1 MSSPVEQVTD
11 LGPGTRPDGARL
23 THYLVAALLA
33 RTADEGARVA
43 LVIFALD
50 RTGSAAVGGTLV
62 ATLLLPHVVAAPLVG
77 GLVDRSRRPTAVLAT
92 AITVFAGALAA
103 PVALLGHAPLWQTYL
118 VLAIAGCCGPAVTG
132 GLTSQLA
139 VLAGPGHEARAFAL
153 DSLSYNVAGVVGP
166 ATVGLVAASASPSTA
181 TLALAVAGGFG
192 ALGVASLRL
201 PASATAAEQTRAVDL
216 FQGARAIVRN
226 PALRTITLATSVG
239 QLGLGGLAVVATTLT
254 AAAHQP
260 SRAGLLLSATAGG
273 AFVGS
278 LLWAWRP
285 LPASRAPGVAVWAMV
300 AVGVPLALA
309 AAVHSLPLAAA
320 LFALSGLFTGPFAA
334 ALFLARSHL
343 AAEAI
348 RTQVFTIGAGL
359 KVAASAIGVGLLGL
373 ATDLP
378 ASAQLLVVA
387 AFPIVAGIA
396 GGVLLRHRPRAR
408 VGGHI
413 DAC

>member
-1 MSSPVEQVTD
+1 MSSPVEQVTELD
-11 LGPGTRPDGARL
+11 RRTRRDGARL

-50 RTGSAAVGGTLV
+50 RTGSAAVGGSLV

-77 GLVDRSRRPTAVLAT
+77 GLVDRSRRPAAVLAA
-92 AITVFAGALAA
+92 AIAVFAGALAA

-139 VLAGPGHEARAFAL
+139 ALAGPGHEARAFAL
-153 DSLSYNVAGVVGP
+153 DSLSYNAAAMVGP

-181 TLALAVAGGFG
+181 TLALAVAGALG
-192 ALGVASLRL
+192 ALGIASLRL
-201 PASATAAEQTRAVDL
+201 PASAAKQTRAVGL

-239 QLGLGGLAVVATTLT
+239 QLGLGGMAVVATTLA
-254 AAAHQP
+254 AAAHEP
-260 SRAGLLLSATAGG
+260 SRAGLLLSVTAGG
-273 AFVGS
+273 AFAGS

-285 LPASRAPGVAVWAMV
+285 LPASRAPRVAIWAMV

-309 AAVHSLPLAAA
+309 ATVHSLLLAAA
-320 LFALSGLFTGPFAA
+320 LFALSGLFTGPLAA
-334 ALFLARSHL
+334 ALFLARSQL
-343 AAEAI
+343 AAEAV

-396 GGVLLRHRPRAR
+396 GGVLLRRRPRAG
-408 VGGHI
+408 VVGHI

>member
-1 MSSPVEQVTD
+1 MSSPVEQVTELD
-11 LGPGTRPDGARL
+11 PGSRRDAARL
-23 THYLVAALLA
+23 SRYLVMALLA

-50 RTGSAAVGGTLV
+50 RTGSAAVGGMLV

-77 GLVDRSRRPTAVLAT
+77 GLVDRSRRPAAVLAA
-92 AITVFAGALAA
+92 AIAVFASALAA
-103 PVALLGHAPLWQTYL
+103 TVALLGHAPLWQTYL

-139 VLAGPGHEARAFAL
+139 ALAGSAHARAFAL
-153 DSLSYNVAGVVGP
+153 DSLSYTVAGMVGP
-166 ATVGLVAASASPSTA
+166 ATVGLAVAYASPSA
-181 TLALAVAGGFG
+181 AIMALAVAGGLG

-201 PASATAAEQTRAVDL
+201 PALSAGKQTRAVDL
-216 FQGARAIVRN
+216 FQGAREFVRN
-226 PALRTITLATSVG
+226 RALRTITLATSVG
-239 QLGLGGLAVVATTLT
+239 QLGLGGLAVVATTLA

-260 SRAGLLLSATAGG
+260 SRAGLLLSVTAGG

-285 LPASRAPGVAVWAMV
+285 MPASRAPLVTVWAMV

-309 AAVHSLPLAAA
+309 ATVHSLSLAAA

-334 ALFLARSHL
+334 ALFLARSQL
-343 AAEAI
+343 AAETT

-359 KVAASAIGVGLLGL
+359 KVAASAIGIGLLGL

-378 ASAQLLVVA
+378 AGAQLLVVA
-387 AFPIVAGIA
+387 AFPILAGVA
-396 GGVLLRHRPRAR
+396 GGVLLRRPRA
-408 VGGHI
+408 VAGEHI

>member
-1 MSSPVEQVTD
+1 MSSPVEQVTELD
-11 LGPGTRPDGARL
+11 PGSHRDAARL
-23 THYLVAALLA
+23 SRYLVTALLA

-43 LVIFALD
+43 LVIFALE
-50 RTGSAAVGGTLV
+50 RTGSAAVGGMLV

-77 GLVDRSRRPTAVLAT
+77 GLVDRSRRPAAVLAP
-92 AITVFAGALAA
+92 AIAVFASALAA
-103 PVALLGHAPLWQTYL
+103 TVALLGHAPLWQTYL

-139 VLAGPGHEARAFAL
+139 ALAGPAHEARAFAL
-153 DSLSYNVAGVVGP
+153 DSLSYTVAGMVGP
-166 ATVGLVAASASPSTA
+166 ATVGLAVAYANPSAA
-181 TLALAVAGGFG
+181 IMALAVAGGLG

-201 PASATAAEQTRAVDL
+201 PAPSAGEQTRAVDL
-216 FQGARAIVRN
+216 FQGAREIVRN
-226 PALRTITLATSVG
+226 RALRTITLATSIG
-239 QLGLGGLAVVATTLT
+239 QLGLGGLAVVATTLA

-260 SRAGLLLSATAGG
+260 SRAGLLLSVTAGG

-285 LPASRAPGVAVWAMV
+285 MPASRAPLVTVWAMV

-309 AAVHSLPLAAA
+309 ATVHSLSLAAA

-334 ALFLARSHL
+334 ALFLARSQL
-343 AAEAI
+343 AAEAT

-359 KVAASAIGVGLLGL
+359 KVAASAIGIGLLGL

-387 AFPIVAGIA
+387 AFPILAGVA
-396 GGVLLRHRPRAR
+396 GGVLLRRPRA
-408 VGGHI
+408 VAGGHI

>member
-1 MSSPVEQVTD
+1 MTD
-11 LGPGTRPDGARL
+11 LNPGTRRDRARL
-23 THYLVAALLA
+23 AHYLVAALLA
-33 RTADEGARVA
+33 RAADEGARVA

-77 GLVDRSRRPTAVLAT
+77 GLVDRSRRPAAVLAA
-92 AITVFAGALAA
+92 AIAVFAGALAA
-103 PVALLGHAPLWQTYL
+103 PIALLGHAPLWQTYL

-139 VLAGPGHEARAFAL
+139 ALAGPGREARAFAL
-153 DSLSYNVAGVVGP
+153 DSLSYNVAGMVGP
-166 ATVGLVAASASPSTA
+166 ATVGLVAASASPSTP
-181 TLALAVAGGFG
+181 TLALAVAGGLG

-201 PASATAAEQTRAVDL
+201 PASAAAGEQTGAVDL
-216 FQGARAIVRN
+216 FQGARAIMRN

-239 QLGLGGLAVVATTLT
+239 QLGLGGLAVVATTLA

-260 SRAGLLLSATAGG
+260 GRAGLLLSVTAGG

-285 LPASRAPGVAVWAMV
+285 LPASRAPRVTVWAMV
-300 AVGVPLALA
+300 AVGVPLGLA
-309 AAVHSLPLAAA
+309 AGVHSLPLVAA
-320 LFALSGLFTGPFAA
+320 LFALSGLLTGPFAA

-343 AAEAI
+343 AAEAT

-373 ATDLP
+373 AADLP

-387 AFPIVAGIA
+387 AFPIVAGLA
-396 GGVLLRHRPRAR
+396 GGILLRRRPRPGAD
-408 VGGHI
+408 GHI
-413 DAC
+413 HAC

>member
-1 MSSPVEQVTD
+1 MSSPVKQVTE
-11 LGPGTRPDGARL
+11 LGPGSRRDRARL
-23 THYLVAALLA
+23 AHYLVAALLA
-33 RTADEGARVA
+33 RTADEGVRVA

-77 GLVDRSRRPTAVLAT
+77 ALVDRSRRPAAVLAG
-92 AITVFAGALAA
+92 AIAVFAGTLAA

-118 VLAIAGCCGPAVTG
+118 VLATAGCCGPAVTG

-139 VLAGPGHEARAFAL
+139 ALADPGHEARAFAL
-153 DSLSYNVAGVVGP
+153 DSLSYNVAGMVGP
-166 ATVGLVAASASPSTA
+166 AMVGLVAAATSPSTA
-181 TLALAVAGGFG
+181 TLALAVAAGLG
-192 ALGVASLRL
+192 ALGVASLRP
-201 PASATAAEQTRAVDL
+201 PASAAAEQTRPAGL
-216 FQGARAIVRN
+216 FQGARAIVRE
-226 PALRTITLATSVG
+226 PALRTITLATSFG
-239 QLGLGGLAVVATTLT
+239 QLGLGGMAVVATTLA
-254 AAAHQP
+254 AAAHEP
-260 SRAGLLLSATAGG
+260 SRAGLLLSVTAGG

-285 LPASRAPGVAVWAMV
+285 LPASRAPHVSVWAMV

-309 AAVHSLPLAAA
+309 ATVHSLPLAAA

-334 ALFLARSHL
+334 ALFLARSQL

-348 RTQVFTIGAGL
+348 RTQVFTIAAGL
-359 KVAASAIGVGLLGL
+359 KVAAAAIGVGLLGL
-373 ATDLP
+373 AADLP

-387 AFPIVAGIA
+387 AFPVVAGIV
-396 GGVLLRHRPRAR
+396 GGVLLQRRPRSGA
-408 VGGHI
+408 GGHI

>member
-1 MSSPVEQVTD
+1 MSSPVEQVTELD
-11 LGPGTRPDGARL
+11 PGTRRDGARL

-50 RTGSAAVGGTLV
+50 QTGSAAVGGTLV

-77 GLVDRSRRPTAVLAT
+77 GLVDRSRRPAAVLAA
-92 AITVFAGALAA
+92 AIAVFAGALAA

-139 VLAGPGHEARAFAL
+139 ALAGPGHEARAFAL
-153 DSLSYNVAGVVGP
+153 DSLSYNVAGMVGP
-166 ATVGLVAASASPSTA
+166 ATVGLVAASASPGTS
-181 TLALAVAGGFG
+181 TLALAVAGGLG
-192 ALGVASLRL
+192 ALGVAFLRL
-201 PASATAAEQTRAVDL
+201 PASGAAAEQTRAVDL

-226 PALRTITLATSVG
+226 PALRTITLATSFG
-239 QLGLGGLAVVATTLT
+239 QLGLGGMAVVATTLA
-254 AAAHQP
+254 AAAHEP
-260 SRAGLLLSATAGG
+260 SRAGLLLSVTAGG

-285 LPASRAPGVAVWAMV
+285 LPASHAPRVAVWAMV
-300 AVGVPLALA
+300 AVGVPLAFA
-309 AAVHSLPLAAA
+309 AAVHSLPPAAA

-373 ATDLP
+373 TTDLP
-378 ASAQLLVVA
+378 ASAQLLMVA
-387 AFPIVAGIA
+387 AFPVVAGIA
-396 GGVLLRHRPRAR
+396 GGVLLRPRPGAG

>member
-1 MSSPVEQVTD
+1 MSSPVEQVTE
-11 LGPGTRPDGARL
+11 LGPGTGPDGARL
-23 THYLVAALLA
+23 PHYLVAALLA

-77 GLVDRSRRPTAVLAT
+77 GLVDRSRRPTVVLAA
-92 AITVFAGALAA
+92 AIAVFAGALAA

-118 VLAIAGCCGPAVTG
+118 VLAIAGCCGPALTG

-139 VLAGPGHEARAFAL
+139 ALAGPGHEARAFAL

-201 PASATAAEQTRAVDL
+201 PASAAEQTRAGPL

-239 QLGLGGLAVVATTLT
+239 QLGLGGMAVVATTLA

-309 AAVHSLPLAAA
+309 AAVYSLPLAAA

-387 AFPIVAGIA
+387 AFPIVAGMA
-396 GGVLLRHRPRAR
+396 GGVLLRRHPRAG

-413 DAC
+413 GAC

>member
-1 MSSPVEQVTD
+1 MSSPVEQVTEPA
-11 LGPGTRPDGARL
+11 PGNRRDAARL
-23 THYLVAALLA
+23 SRYLVAALLA

-50 RTGSAAVGGTLV
+50 RTGSAATGAMLV

-77 GLVDRSRRPTAVLAT
+77 GLVDRSRRPAAVLAA
-92 AITVFAGALAA
+92 AIAVFAGALAA

-118 VLAIAGCCGPAVTG
+118 VLAIAGGCGPAVTG

-139 VLAGPGHEARAFAL
+139 DLAAPGHEARAFAL
-153 DSLSYNVAGVVGP
+153 DSLSYTVAGMAGP
-166 ATVGLVAASASPSTA
+166 ATVGLVVAYASPSA
-181 TLALAVAGGFG
+181 AIIALAVAGSIGS
-192 ALGVASLRL
+192 LGVAFLRL
-201 PASATAAEQTRAVDL
+201 PAPSAGERTPAVDL
-216 FQGARAIVRN
+216 FEGAREIVRN
-226 PALRTITLATSVG
+226 QALRTITLATSVG
-239 QLGLGGLAVVATTLT
+239 QLGLSGLAVVATTL
-254 AAAHQP
+254 AGAAHQP
-260 SRAGLLLSATAGG
+260 GRAGLLLSVTAGG

-285 LPASRAPGVAVWAMV
+285 LPASRAPLATVWAMV
-300 AVGVPLALA
+300 AVGVPLAMA
-309 AAVHSLPLAAA
+309 ALVHSLSLAAA

-334 ALFLARSHL
+334 ALFLARSQL
-343 AAEAI
+343 AAEAT

-359 KVAASAIGVGLLGL
+359 KMAASAIGIGLLGL

-378 ASAQLLVVA
+378 VSAQLLVVA

-396 GGVLLRHRPRAR
+396 GGVLLRRPRA
-408 VGGHI
+408 VTGGHI